1 MLKSMTG
8 YGKAVAEY
16 KGKTFTIEVKS
27 LNSKFLD
34 LSLRL
39 PNGMREKEMEVR
51 AEIGKMLERGKI
63 ELSINTENGN
73 QKNVSINRE
82 LAKAYYD
89 ELCSLKNE
97 LNIESG
103 DILRTIITIPEVLG
117 SAKSQTDEEEIKA
130 LTEAI
135 YKAIIACDDFRKQEG
150 NLTANE
156 ITSRIKSIK
165 SLLPEVE
172 KLDAPRLENVKN
184 KLRGSLSEIISKNN
198 LDENRFEQE
207 LVFYIEKMDFTEEK
221 IRLSAHLN
229 YFLETMKDT
238 NSPGKKLNFISQ
250 EIGREIN
257 TMGSKANDA
266 EIQKLVV
273 QMKDELEKIKEQL
286 GNIL

>member
-8 YGKAVAEY
+8 YGKAIAEY
-16 KGKTFTIEVKS
+16 KGKTFTVEVKS

-34 LSLRL
+34 LALRL

-63 ELSINTENGN
+63 ELSINTDNGN
-73 QKNVSINRE
+73 QKNVSINKD

-89 ELCSLKNE
+89 ELCALKKE

-117 SAKSQTDEEEIKA
+117 SAKSQSDEEEVKA

-135 YKAIIACDDFRKQEG
+135 YKAIVACDDFRKQEG
-150 NLTANE
+150 TLTANE
-156 ITSRIKSIK
+156 ITSRINSIK

-172 KLDAPRLENVKN
+172 KLDAPRLENVRN
-184 KLRGSLSEIISKNN
+184 KLRGNLSDIISRNN

-221 IRLSAHLN
+221 IRLLAHLN
-229 YFLETMKDT
+229 YFLETMNDA

-286 GNIL
+286 SNIL

>member
-1 MLKSMTG
+1 MTG
-8 YGKAVAEY
+8 YGKATTDY
-16 KGKTFTIEVKS
+16 KGKTFTVEVKS

-39 PNGMREKEMEVR
+39 PNGMKEKEMEVR

-63 ELSINTENGN
+63 ELSINTDNGN
-73 QKNVSINRE
+73 QKNVSINKE

-89 ELCSLKNE
+89 ELCALKKE

-117 SAKSQTDEEEIKA
+117 SAKSQTDEEEVKT

-135 YKAIIACDDFRKQEG
+135 YKAILACDDFRKQEG
-150 NLTANE
+150 ALTANE
-156 ITSRIKSIK
+156 ITTRINSIK
-165 SLLPEVE
+165 SLLPEIE

-184 KLRGSLSEIISKNN
+184 KLRGSLSDIISKNN

-221 IRLSAHLN
+221 IRLLAHLN
-229 YFLETMKDT
+229 YFLETMNDA

-266 EIQKLVV
+266 DIQKLVV
-273 QMKDELEKIKEQL
+273 QMKDEMEKIKEQL